1 MVLFFL
7 VFQSSLIA
15 IAEELLNQCIEGDTM
30 NDNLQRVHTEK
41 KDCLFTLD
49 FEPIDGSD
57 FNKESHPLSLMVS
70 L

>member
-1 MVLFFL
+1 
-7 VFQSSLIA
+7 
-15 IAEELLNQCIEGDTM
+15 M

-57 FNKESHPLSLMVS
+57 FNKESHPLSLMVG